1 MLVRE
6 AALVARPQSAVEDGS
21 SPTSGELPAQRR
33 REWQRLLSTS
43 RPVRLLLIGGTVL
56 IATILVVAALVILQ
70 LRVAEIHQAKSEL
83 MTLNLSLAEQ
93 TARAF
98 QSVDLIL
105 NSVVDDLH
113 AEGVEDA
120 EEYAR
125 LKSGRDTYERL
136 LARTAGVPQLDAVTM
151 IAADGH
157 LINFSRY
164 FPIPPVNVSDRDYFA
179 ALRDTVTDRPY
190 VSQPVENRGSGTW
203 TVYIAR
209 RVTGRSGNFVGL
221 VLGAVNLQYFEDL
234 YRTLQ
239 IGEGGGIS
247 LWRRDGI
254 LLARYPAIPGIGKG
268 FAIKSFTEVLTHS
281 EAGVYQTSRSI
292 DGYERIVA
300 TRAVHDYPIVVN
312 VTRTLPVVLADWRRE
327 AMLIG
332 GSGMVCAL
340 LVGLLLWAL
349 IRQFAAY
356 EAVAAATAEREEAI
370 RAREQAES
378 QLLQSQKLEAIG
390 QLTGGVAHDFN
401 NLLTSVLGN
410 LDLAENRVG
419 DEAVRLLLRNAVRSA
434 ERGAELTAQ
443 LLAFARKQD
452 LRPRPVDLNELV
464 TGAEHILNRTLDPAV
479 RIVRSLDPDLWPA
492 VADPTQLELV
502 VLNLAINARDAMR
515 DGGGILSIGTRNVP
529 ADAPGARPDDLAAG
543 VDFVALAVGDTGTG
557 MTEEIRAKCLEPFF
571 TTKPVGSGSG
581 LGLSMVYG
589 VAKQLGG
596 TIQID
601 STWQRGTVVTVYLPR
616 AEHDAPAVRQA
627 DPAPLDA
634 AAAHAGSLRNSGR
647 ILLVDDEADVRE
659 VAGTMLREHGY
670 EVIEAEDGGAALAVL
685 DREGPVDLL
694 VTDFAMPGLRGSAL
708 AVEAERRRPGL
719 PVLII
724 TGYGGDLAMPGS
736 GPGPRCPI
744 LRKPFKPADL
754 VVKVRQCLDAAEPPQ
769 RDRRP
774 AAAPAPRP
782 GGG

>member
-1 MLVRE
+1 
-6 AALVARPQSAVEDGS
+6 
-21 SPTSGELPAQRR
+21 LPARRR

-56 IATILVVAALVILQ
+56 IATILIIAALVILQ
-70 LRVAEIHQAKSEL
+70 FRVTEIHQAKSEL
-83 MTLNLSLAEQ
+83 MTLNVSLAEQ

-113 AEGVEDA
+113 AEGIEDP

-179 ALRDTVTDRPY
+179 ALRNTVTDRPY

-268 FAIKSFTEVLTHS
+268 FAIKSFTEVLTHN

-332 GSGMVCAL
+332 GSGMACVL
-340 LVGLLLWAL
+340 LIGLLLWAL

-557 MTEEIRAKCLEPFF
+557 MTEEVRAKCLEPFF

-634 AAAHAGSLRNSGR
+634 AAHVGSLRNSGR

-685 DREGPVDLL
+685 DRDVPVDLL

-719 PVLII
+719 PILII
-724 TGYGGDLAMPGS
+724 TGYGGDLAMPDS
-736 GPGPRCPI
+736 GFGPRCPI

-754 VVKVRQCLDAAEPPQ
+754 VVKVRQCLDAAEPLQ
-769 RDRRP
+769 RDRRA